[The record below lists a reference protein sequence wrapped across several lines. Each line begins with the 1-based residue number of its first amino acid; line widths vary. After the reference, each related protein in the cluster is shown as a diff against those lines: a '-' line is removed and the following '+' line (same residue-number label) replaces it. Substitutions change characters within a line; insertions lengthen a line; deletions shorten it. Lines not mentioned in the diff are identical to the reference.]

1 MEIKKLMKQ
10 KKITQWRVA
19 RLLNINETTFS
30 KMLRDEP
37 VGEFRKRIEQ
47 AIEIL
52 ASDNNQ

>member
-37 VGEFRKRIEQ
+37 QGELRTQIMQ

-52 ASDNNQ
+52 ATDNKQ